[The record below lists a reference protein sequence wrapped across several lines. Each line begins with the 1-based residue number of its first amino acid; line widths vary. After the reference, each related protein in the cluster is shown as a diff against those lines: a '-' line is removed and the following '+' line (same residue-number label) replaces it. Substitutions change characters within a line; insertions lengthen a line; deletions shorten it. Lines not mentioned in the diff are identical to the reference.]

1 MLEGFHGNPTASG
14 LCAAAAQTLR
24 DAAQED
30 FETFEA
36 SEVDEGHEKDN
47 VAPDEGDLSGEDDQ
61 MVI

>member
-36 SEVDEGHEKDN
+36 SEVDEGHEKDDK
-47 VAPDEGDLSGEDDQ
+47 ASDESGFSGDDDH
-61 MVI
+61 MKE